1 MTSQPRQGPD
11 DRPTTLTIVVASTRA
26 VRGGP
31 VVAGWFA
38 AVAGRRA
45 DLRVE
50 VLDLAEVRLPDVGA
64 AAAAVGTAVVS
75 ARLHGTDAFVIVT
88 PEYNHSYPGPL
99 KNAIDSFDA
108 EWHAKPVGFVSY
120 GGVSGG
126 LRAVEHLRPVFAEVH
141 ATTVRETVSFAH
153 YGELFDEA
161 GRLRAPERATAAA
174 ERLLDQLV
182 WWAQA
187 LRTARDRAPYAA

>member
-1 MTSQPRQGPD
+1 M
-11 DRPTTLTIVVASTRA
+11 TLTIVVASTRA

-31 VVAGWFA
+31 VVAAWFA
-38 AVAGRRA
+38 EVAGRRG

-50 VLDLAEVRLPDVGA
+50 VLDLAEVRLPDVGSA
-64 AAAAVGTAVVS
+64 AGAGAPSAVST
-75 ARLHGTDAFVIVT
+75 RLHQADAFVVVT

-99 KNAIDSFDA
+99 KNAIDTFDA

-120 GGVSGG
+120 GGISGG

-141 ATTVRETVSFAH
+141 ATTIRETVSFAH